1 MLRAAPHFGMEPA
14 ALRMLV
20 EAPPAAGSGD
30 VAAPAPG
37 CCESEP
43 MVLVWG
49 GGVGLD
55 KSNKA
60 SPSRF
65 LTAAGGFEIL
75 VSTWT
80 CLPDPCISVWASAWQ
95 EKLPK

>member
-49 GGVGLD
+49 GGL
-55 KSNKA
+55 A
-60 SPSRF
+60 
-65 LTAAGGFEIL
+65 
-75 VSTWT
+75 WT
-80 CLPDPCISVWASAWQ
+80 NPTKRPRVAFSQQQAVL
-95 EKLPK
+95 KF